1 MSYVIERILNRIIG
15 VKVDVDLNRD
25 AIAIENLREHTE
37 KENSIMYTNPQVA
50 SEWNYL
56 KNGVLRPDTF
66 TVYSDKKV
74 WWKCSKGHEWQAT
87 IANRNSG
94 SGCPYCAGRKVLIG
108 YNDLQTQNPAL
119 VQEWDYTK
127 NGNMTPYAFTAN
139 SGEKVWWVCRKG
151 HSWQT
156 TIDHRNKGQG
166 CPYCSGRKVLAG
178 YNDLQTINPTLA
190 REWDYEK
197 NGTLKPDAFTANSGK
212 KVWWKCSNGHSW
224 QATIDHRNKGRG
236 CPYCAG
242 RYVISGKNDL
252 QTRNPVLASE
262 WNQAKNRDLTPTDVL
277 PNTNKK
283 VWWKCSKGHEWQA
296 TINSRNRGNG
306 CPFCSGRKKTT
317 SL

>member
-1 MSYVIERILNRIIG
+1 
-15 VKVDVDLNRD
+15 
-25 AIAIENLREHTE
+25 
-37 KENSIMYTNPQVA
+37 
-50 SEWNYL
+50 
-56 KNGVLRPDTF
+56 
-66 TVYSDKKV
+66 
-74 WWKCSKGHEWQAT
+74 
-87 IANRNSG
+87 
-94 SGCPYCAGRKVLIG
+94 
-108 YNDLQTQNPAL
+108 
-119 VQEWDYTK
+119 
-127 NGNMTPYAFTAN
+127 MTPDAFTAN
-139 SGEKVWWVCRKG
+139 SGEKIWWVCRKG
-151 HSWQT
+151 HSWQA

-178 YNDLQTINPTLA
+178 YNDLQTINPALA

-197 NGTLKPDAFTANSGK
+197 NGTLKPDVFTANSGK
-212 KVWWKCSNGHSW
+212 KAWWKCSNGHSW